1 MNKLKKKNR
10 LQSGNSGD
18 DKRKTY
24 TVKSVTHE
32 ADKIKIVIQQPG
44 EISQI
49 IEIPN
54 TLKAFQQAV
63 GGYIE
68 VINLGNGLIGVID
81 EEGRIILKAPK
92 RYGSLSGVVRISPEA
107 EIILQKLSDKTGLS
121 MRVVASQMI
130 IQGEALVSIEEE

>member
-1 MNKLKKKNR
+1 MRRIKNVCTKKNR

-18 DKRKTY
+18 DTKRKTF
-24 TVKSVTHE
+24 TVKSIARKAE
-32 ADKIKIVIQQPG
+32 KIKIVIQQPG

-63 GGYIE
+63 GGCIE

-81 EEGRIILKAPK
+81 EEGRIKDKKLTSITT
-92 RYGSLSGVVRISPEA
+92 VVI
-107 EIILQKLSDKTGLS
+107 
-121 MRVVASQMI
+121 
-130 IQGEALVSIEEE
+130 